1 MGAGL
6 HELPLVFFTVLA
18 QTVVGAFIAL
28 SLLLATAQGKT
39 AANKIHYIMAALW
52 VLMAIGFIASTTHL
66 GSPERA
72 FNALNRVGTSDLS
85 NEIATGSAFFALG
98 SAYWALAV
106 SRYLQK
112 DRPNLPLVS
121 FVSSIEHK
129 LPTAWQPLGRVV
141 VAISG
146 LIFIGAMA
154 KLYLIPTVPTWNSV
168 YTPVSFFLTVVLA
181 GSALA
186 VGLLQ
191 AVRCGE
197 YLQKTLVGIAIVGAI
212 ATAIS
217 TYLNYQYLLGVKT
230 AIFTALD
237 LVPDYLTIT
246 FIHFG
251 LIIVGIVLL
260 LVALKKRTTLISFSG
275 FALILIGELLGRTLF
290 YGLHMT
296 VGLKALG
303 G

>member
-1 MGAGL
+1 M
-6 HELPLVFFTVLA
+6 
-18 QTVVGAFIAL
+18 
-28 SLLLATAQGKT
+28 
-39 AANKIHYIMAALW
+39 
-52 VLMAIGFIASTTHL
+52 
-66 GSPERA
+66 
-72 FNALNRVGTSDLS
+72 
-85 NEIATGSAFFALG
+85 
-98 SAYWALAV
+98 
-106 SRYLQK
+106 
-112 DRPNLPLVS
+112 
-121 FVSSIEHK
+121 
-129 LPTAWQPLGRVV
+129 

-168 YTPVSFFLTVVLA
+168 YTPVSFFLTAVLA
-181 GSALA
+181 GSALT

-197 YLQKTLVGIAIVGAI
+197 NLQKAFVSIAIVGAI
-212 ATAIS
+212 AAAI
-217 TYLNYQYLLGVKT
+217 TYLNYQYLTGVKT
-230 AIFTALD
+230 AFFATLD

-246 FIHFG
+246 FIRFG
-251 LIIVGIVLL
+251 LIVVGIILL
-260 LVALKKRTTLISFSG
+260 LVALKKRTALISFSG